1 MHPFYFVY
9 FQNTKL
15 LFPAASH
22 PAGAYLA
29 ETGKSSGAGKRCGP
43 RRVLNLHIL
52 TLERVELSPAAGP
65 PRLSPHRPGY
75 VDTVT
80 CKLLTQEYKQDNTV
94 IYVIV

>member
-1 MHPFYFVY
+1 MHIW
-9 FQNTKL
+9 QKL
-15 LFPAASH
+15 GSQVEQ
-22 PAGAYLA
+22 GR
-29 ETGKSSGAGKRCGP
+29 GAGRG
-43 RRVLNLHIL
+43 VSQISIL

-65 PRLSPHRPGY
+65 PRPSPHRLGY